1 MPAQG
6 RPELSHILSFP
17 VFVNQAVGETAAIKQ
32 KQMKKMFL
40 TSLLWLTVSVLIA
53 QTRFTGKII
62 DQKTNEAIVGATIA
76 TSTGQTYLSDEKGR
90 FSFSS
95 RSSNLSAEI
104 SAVGYQN
111 WMGKLASTESTITL
125 SPAADLMK
133 PIEINAVRASDK
145 APFTKTTITAKGLQK
160 LNLGQDIP
168 FLLNQ
173 TPSVVINSDAG
184 NGVGYTGIRIRG
196 TDATRINMTI
206 NGIPYNDAESQG
218 LFFVNLPDIMSS
230 VSNLQIQRGV
240 GTSSNGAGAFGATMN
255 LLTNEVRE
263 KAYTEINNSVG
274 SFNTFKNTIKTG
286 TGLINDHFTFDAR
299 LSQIKS
305 DGFIDRAS
313 SDMQSFFVSS
323 AYLAKK
329 SSIRLNVFSGKEKTY
344 QAWYG
349 IPEEM
354 LKTNRRFNSAGTER
368 PGSPYDNE
376 TDNYKQTH
384 YQLFFNQSFNKEWSM
399 NLATFYTKGGGY
411 YEQYKANQRFSRYNL
426 PNFISGRDTLRRTDV
441 IRQLWLDNHFYGNS
455 FSIQKKNAH
464 TDLLIG
470 GGWTQYDGQHFGRLI
485 WGRAGVPQNHT
496 WYDLPAFKSD
506 RNLFIKW
513 QEQISERW
521 SLFGDIQYRNV
532 KYDIYGFRDNPTLN
546 IKNTWNF
553 INPKFGVNYTKGT
566 WNAYASLAISNK
578 EPNRDDFEA
587 GVNQQPVHET
597 LRDLE
602 IGVEK
607 KSAKLSWGATFYY
620 MYYKNQLVLT
630 GAVNDVGAYARTNI
644 PESYRAGLE
653 LTATWK
659 PTNWF
664 DMSGNLTLSRN
675 RIKNSVVFY
684 DDYDNGGQ
692 IKTSYSQADIAF
704 SPNVTGAATLNF
716 HPAQKTEIT
725 LLNKYVSRQYLDNT
739 SLKSRSLDPFF
750 INDVRISYQI
760 LPKFMKEILLIG
772 QVNNIFN
779 VKYEPNGYTF
789 SYIAG
794 GALVTENFFY
804 PMAGTNVMVGL
815 NLSF

>member
-6 RPELSHILSFP
+6 RSELSHILSFP
-17 VFVNQAVGETAAIKQ
+17 VFVNYVVGETATIKQ

-40 TSLLWLTVSVLIA
+40 TSLLWLHVGLLLA
-53 QTRFTGKII
+53 QTSFTGKII
-62 DQKTNEAIVGATIA
+62 DQQSKEPIAKATIMTTA
-76 TSTGQTYLSDEKGR
+76 GQTAVSDEQGNFR
-90 FSFSS
+90 FTAKQTSLTTEVSAIGYQTWIGQLS
-95 RSSNLSAEI
+95 AQAITIALVPSSN
-104 SAVGYQN
+104 
-111 WMGKLASTESTITL
+111 
-125 SPAADLMK
+125 LMK
-133 PIEINAVRASDK
+133 PIEINAVRAADK
-145 APFTKTTITAKGLQK
+145 SPFTQTTITSKGLQK

-230 VSNLQIQRGV
+230 VNSLQIQRGV

-263 KAYTEINNSVG
+263 KAYTEINNSIG

-286 TGLINDHFTFDAR
+286 TGLLNDHFTFDAR
-299 LSQIKS
+299 LSRVKS

-313 SDMQSFFVSS
+313 SNMQSFYVSS

-329 SSIRLNVFSGKEKTY
+329 SSLRLNVFSGKEKTY

-349 IPEEM
+349 IPEDM
-354 LKTNRRFNSAGTER
+354 LTTNRTYNSAGTDK
-368 PGSPYDNE
+368 PGTPYDNE

-384 YQLFFNQSFNKEWSM
+384 YQLFYNQSFSKDWSM
-399 NLATFYTKGGGY
+399 NIATFYTKGAGY
-411 YEQYKANQRFSRYNL
+411 YEQYKADQKFSKYGL
-426 PNFISGRDTLRRTDV
+426 PNYTNGTLVVKTTDV
-441 IRQLWLDNHFYGNS
+441 IRQLWLDNNFYGNT
-455 FSIQKKNAH
+455 FSIQKKNKH

-470 GGWTQYDGQHFGRLI
+470 GGWNQYDGNHIGKLI
-485 WGRAGVPQNHT
+485 WGKIGIPADYT
-496 WYDLPAFKSD
+496 WYHHTAFKAD
-506 RNLFIKW
+506 KNLFAKW
-513 QEQISERW
+513 QEQLNDKW
-521 SLFGDIQYRNV
+521 SLFGDLQYRHV
-532 KYDIYGFRDNPTLN
+532 RYDIYGFRDNPSL
-546 IKNTWNF
+546 IVKNNWNF
-553 INPKFGVNYTKGT
+553 INPKLGIHYTKGT
-566 WNAYASLAISNK
+566 LNAYASFAVSNK

-587 GVNQQPVHET
+587 GAKQQPVHES

-602 IGVEK
+602 IGVENR
-607 KSAKLSWGATFYY
+607 KSSFAWGATFYY

-630 GAVNDVGAYARTNI
+630 GQVNDVGAYTRTNI
-644 PESYRAGLE
+644 PISYRAGIE
-653 LTATWK
+653 LTTTWK
-659 PTNWF
+659 PINWF
-664 DMSGNLTLSRN
+664 DLSGNITLSKN
-675 RIKNSVVFY
+675 KIKNSVVYY

-692 IKTSYSQADIAF
+692 IKNSYSKADIAF

-716 HPAQKTEIT
+716 RPSSKTEIS
-725 LLNKYVSRQYLDNT
+725 LLNKYVSRQYLDNA
-739 SLKSRSLDPFF
+739 SLKSRSLDPYFL
-750 INDVRISYQI
+750 NDIRFSYQI
-760 LPKFMKEILLIG
+760 HPKFMKEILLIG
-772 QVNNIFN
+772 QVNNILN

-789 SYIAG
+789 SYIWG
-794 GALVTENFFY
+794 GSLTTENYYY

>member
-1 MPAQG
+1 
-6 RPELSHILSFP
+6 
-17 VFVNQAVGETAAIKQ
+17 
-32 KQMKKMFL
+32 MKKLFL
-40 TSLLWLTVSVLIA
+40 TSLLWLIVNVLWA
-53 QTRFTGKII
+53 QTTFTGKII
-62 DQKTNEAIVGATIA
+62 DQQTKEPVASATIQLSSGQ
-76 TSTGQTYLSDEKGR
+76 STISNEKGQ
-90 FSFSS
+90 FSLTVKQ
-95 RSSNLSAEI
+95 SNPYAEI
-104 SAVGYQN
+104 SAIGYQS
-111 WMGKLASTESTITL
+111 WLGKISTQEATISL
-125 SPAADLMK
+125 IPSADLMK

-145 APFTKTTITAKGLQK
+145 APFTKTTLTAKGLQK

-230 VSNLQIQRGV
+230 VNTLQIQRGV

-263 KAYTEINNSVG
+263 KAYTEINNSFG

-299 LSQIKS
+299 LSQVKS
-305 DGFIDRAS
+305 DGFIERAS
-313 SDMQSFFVSS
+313 SNMQSFYVSS

-329 SSIRLNVFSGKEKTY
+329 SSLRLNVFSGKEKTY

-349 IPEEM
+349 IPEDK
-354 LKTNRRFNSAGTER
+354 LTTNRRFNSAGTEK
-368 PGSPYDNE
+368 PGTPYDNE

-384 YQLFFNQSFNKEWSM
+384 YQLFYNQAFSKDWSM
-399 NLATFYTKGGGY
+399 NLAIFYTKGGGY
-411 YEQYKANQRFSRYNL
+411 YEQYKANQRFSRYGL

-441 IRQLWLDNHFYGNS
+441 IRQLWLDNHFYGNT
-455 FSIQKKNAH
+455 FSIQKKNKH
-464 TDLLIG
+464 TDLIIG
-470 GGWTQYDGQHFGRLI
+470 GGWSQYDGNHIGKLV
-485 WGRAGVPQNHT
+485 WGAAGVPTNHK
-496 WYDLPAFKSD
+496 WYDHDAFKSD
-506 RNLFIKW
+506 KNLFVKW
-513 QEQISERW
+513 QEQISDRW
-521 SLFGDIQYRNV
+521 SVFGDMQYRNV

-546 IKNTWNF
+546 IKNSWNF
-553 INPKFGVNYTKGT
+553 INPKLGINYTKGS
-566 WNAYASLAISNK
+566 WNAYASFAVSNK

-587 GVNQQPVHET
+587 GTKQQPVHET

-602 IGVEK
+602 IGIEK
-607 KSAKLSWGATFYY
+607 RTGKLAWGATFYH

-630 GAVNDVGAYARTNI
+630 GQVNDVGAYTRTNI
-644 PESYRAGLE
+644 PVSYRTGLE

-659 PTNWF
+659 PTYWF
-664 DMSGNLTLSRN
+664 DVSGNLTLSQN
-675 RIKNSVVFY
+675 KIKNSEVYY

-692 IKTSYSQADIAF
+692 IKTSYSKADIAF

-716 HPAQKTEIT
+716 HPAPKTEISF
-725 LLNKYVSRQYLDNT
+725 LNKYVSRQYLDNT

-760 LPKFMKEILLIG
+760 LPKFMKEIMLIA
-772 QVNNIFN
+772 QVNNIMN

-794 GALVTENFFY
+794 GSLTTENYYY
-804 PMAGTNVMVGL
+804 PMAGTNVMIGL